1 MDGQTD
7 GRNNIVAASGAP
19 RVAVLIP
26 VFNAADRL
34 ARTLRSVDVQDGAFD
49 IFVVDD
55 GSTPPLRI
63 DPADYRHRIRL
74 IRLDTNRG
82 IVAALNAGLA
92 EIMAAD
98 YDFVVRHDAG
108 DVDIG
113 PRIARQ
119 VAVLSAEPSL
129 AVVGCWT
136 EFVDLAGSDGYVY
149 RTPLDETAIRR
160 RMHFSP
166 SFIHPACTIRLSALR
181 QVGVYSD
188 RYRHAEDYDLF
199 FRLIRAFP
207 TRNLPEILVA
217 SEINPEGISS
227 ASRRAALVSRIRIQ
241 LRYFS
246 PASPYSY
253 IGLLRSLVFL
263 LAPNSLLLRL
273 KLRRKVV
280 N

>member
-1 MDGQTD
+1 MDGQAD
-7 GRNNIVAASGAP
+7 GGVGVVAASRAP

-26 VFNAADRL
+26 VYNAADRV

-55 GSTPPLRI
+55 GSTPPLQI
-63 DPADYRHRIRL
+63 DQRDYRHRIRL
-74 IRLDTNRG
+74 IRLPKNSG
-82 IVAALNAGLA
+82 IVAALNTGLA

-98 YDFVVRHDAG
+98 YEFLVRQDAG

-113 PRIARQ
+113 PRIERQ
-119 VAVLSAEPSL
+119 VAALTADPSL

-136 EFVDLAGSDGYVY
+136 EFVDLAGTEGYVY
-149 RTPLDETAIRR
+149 RTPLDETSIRR

-166 SFIHPACTIRLSALR
+166 AFIHPACTIRISALR
-181 QVGVYSD
+181 KVGVYTE
-188 RYRHAEDYDLF
+188 RYPHAEDYDLF

-207 TRNLPEILVA
+207 TRNLPEILIA
-217 SEINPEGISS
+217 SEINPDGISS
-227 ASRRAALVSRIRIQ
+227 ASRRAALISRIRIQ
-241 LRYFS
+241 LHYFS
-246 PASPYSY
+246 LTSPYAY
-253 IGLLRSLVFL
+253 IGLLRSLLFL
-263 LAPNSLLLRL
+263 AAPNSLLLRL